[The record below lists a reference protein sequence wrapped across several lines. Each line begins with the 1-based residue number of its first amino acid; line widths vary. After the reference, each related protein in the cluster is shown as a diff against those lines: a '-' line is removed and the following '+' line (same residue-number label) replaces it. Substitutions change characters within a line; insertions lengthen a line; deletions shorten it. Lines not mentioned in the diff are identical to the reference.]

1 MKKRT
6 CYLLVA
12 LVLLAAAGCATV
24 PAGPSVAVM
33 PSPGKPFDV
42 FQQEDAM
49 CRQYAQQ
56 QIGVSPQDTV
66 NKSTAAGA
74 AIGGAAGAAL
84 GSLSHTGSGTAF
96 GAVTGA
102 LFGAAAGSSQGQYYG
117 YEAQRRYDIAYQQCM
132 YANGNMVPGVRRIY
146 RSTPPPPPPPPDM
159 HSSSSGGS
167 EPGYAPPPPPAP

>member
-1 MKKRT
+1 MKMRKR
-6 CYLLVA
+6 YLLMA
-12 LVLLAAAGCATV
+12 LVLVTAAGCATV

-33 PSPGKPFDV
+33 PAPGKPFDL
-42 FQQEDAM
+42 FQREDAQ

-74 AIGGAAGAAL
+74 AIGGATGAAL
-84 GSLSHTGSGTAF
+84 GSLSYSGGSGVAF
-96 GAVTGA
+96 GALTGA
-102 LFGAAAGSSQGQYYG
+102 LFGAAVGSSQGQYYG

-132 YANGNMVPGVRRIY
+132 FANGNMVPGVRRVY
-146 RSTPPPPPPPPDM
+146 RSTPPPPPPDM
-159 HSSSSGGS
+159 HSSASGGA

>member
-1 MKKRT
+1 MKIGKR
-6 CYLLVA
+6 YLLMA
-12 LVLLAAAGCATV
+12 IVLLAGAGCATI

-33 PSPGKPFDV
+33 PGPGKPFDL
-42 FQQEDAM
+42 FQQEDAQ

-146 RSTPPPPPPPPDM
+146 RASAPPPPPDL
-159 HSSSSGGS
+159 HSSAAEESQR
-167 EPGYAPPPPPAP
+167 GYAPPPPPTP

>member
-1 MKKRT
+1 MKIGAR
-6 CYLLVA
+6 YHVMA
-12 LVLLAAAGCATV
+12 VVLLAAAGCATI

-33 PSPGKPFDV
+33 PGPGKPFDL
-42 FQQEDAM
+42 FQQEDAS
-49 CRQYAQQ
+49 CRLYAQQ

-146 RSTPPPPPPPPDM
+146 RASPPPPPPPDL
-159 HSSSSGGS
+159 HSSASEGS
-167 EPGYAPPPPPAP
+167 QRGYAPPPPPTP

>member
-1 MKKRT
+1 MKIRKHH
-6 CYLLVA
+6 LLMA
-12 LVLLAAAGCATV
+12 LVLLVAGCATI

-33 PSPGKPFDV
+33 PGPGKPFDL

-49 CRQYAQQ
+49 CRYYAQQ

-74 AIGGAAGAAL
+74 AIGGATGAAL
-84 GSLSHTGSGTAF
+84 GSLSHTGAGTTF

-146 RSTPPPPPPPPDM
+146 RSSPPPPPPPPDL
-159 HSSSSGGS
+159 HSSESGES
-167 EPGYAPPPPPAP
+167 HPGYVPPPPAP